1 MTAEPFVVMAKPVGS
16 RCNLNCTYCY
26 YLGTDQLIGSAPALR
41 MDEETLETFIRTY
54 IQNSLNGPVKVV
66 QFTWHGGE
74 PTLAGLDFYKRAV
87 ELQKKYLPQGWQCWN
102 NLQTNGVLLDRAWCD
117 FLAQEH
123 FDVGLSLDGTAAIHD
138 RYRLDAG
145 GQGTYD
151 RVHAAAER
159 LLERGVRPDLLC
171 TVTADAARDPLG
183 VYRALRELDTG
194 WMQFIPI
201 VRWGADGRPTVDSV
215 SPEGYGD
222 FLCAIFD
229 EWIYHDVGRVGVQL
243 FEEVAHVMQGG
254 SPTLCWMART
264 CGRVVVVEREGDV
277 YSCDHCVDPEH
288 RLGSLK
294 TDGLRPLV
302 DGPGQQAFGEAKRDT
317 LTDQCR
323 SCRYLP
329 MCGGGCPRDRFG
341 ISGTGQPGQ
350 YYLCAGL
357 YRFFR
362 TAENRLADLARLRR
376 AGTDPAEIPAAI
388 LSAERRRWQGVGRND
403 PCPCGSGKKAKACCW
418 DRRP

>member
-16 RCNLNCTYCY
+16 RCNLNCAYCY
-26 YLGTDQLIGSAPALR
+26 YLGTDELIGSAPAPR
-41 MDEETLETFIRTY
+41 MDDETLETFIRTY
-54 IQNSLNGPVKVV
+54 IRDSLNGPVKLV

-102 NLQTNGVLLDRAWCD
+102 NLQTNGVLLDEAWCD
-117 FLAQEH
+117 FLAAEH
-123 FDVGLSLDGTAAIHD
+123 FDVGLSLDGTAALHD
-138 RYRLDAG
+138 RYRLDASG
-145 GQGTYD
+145 LGTYD
-151 RVHAAAER
+151 RVRAAAER
-159 LLERGVRPDLLC
+159 LREREVKPDLLC

-201 VRWGADGRPTVDSV
+201 VRWGSDGRPTDDSV

-229 EWIYHDVGRVGVQL
+229 EWIYHDVGRVGIQL
-243 FEEVAHVMQGG
+243 FEEAARVMQGG

-277 YSCDHCVDPEH
+277 YACDHCVDPEH
-288 RLGSLK
+288 RLGNLK
-294 TDGLRPLV
+294 NDGLRPLV
-302 DGPGQQAFGEAKRDT
+302 DSPEQRDFGAAKGDT

-341 ISGTGQPGQ
+341 TSETGQPGQ
-350 YYLCAGL
+350 YYLCTGL

-376 AGTDPAEIPAAI
+376 AGADPAEIPAAI

-403 PCPCGSGKKAKACCW
+403 PCPCGSGKKAKVCCW

>member
-16 RCNLNCTYCY
+16 RCNLNCAYCY
-26 YLGTDQLIGSAPALR
+26 YLGTDELIGNAPASR

-54 IQNSLNGPVKVV
+54 IADSPGPVV

-74 PTLAGLDFYKRAV
+74 PTLAGLDFYKKAV

-102 NLQTNGVLLDRAWCD
+102 NLQTNGVLLDEDWCD
-117 FLAQEH
+117 FLAREH
-123 FDVGLSLDGTAAIHD
+123 FDVGLSLDGTAALHD

-145 GQGTYD
+145 GKGTYD
-151 RVHAAAER
+151 RVRSAAER
-159 LLERGVRPDLLC
+159 LLERGVKPDLLC

-183 VYRALRELDTG
+183 VYRALRELGTG

-201 VRWGADGRPTVDSV
+201 VRWGSDGRSTADSV

-222 FLCAIFD
+222 FLSAIFD

-243 FEEVAHVMQGG
+243 FEETARVMQGG
-254 SPTLCWMART
+254 SPTLCWMAQT
-264 CGRVVVVEREGDV
+264 CGRVVVLEREGGV
-277 YSCDHCVDPEH
+277 YACDHCVDPGH
-288 RLGSLK
+288 RLGNVK

-302 DGPGQQAFGEAKRDT
+302 DSPAQQTFGETKRDT
-317 LTDQCR
+317 LTGQCK

-341 ISGTGQPGQ
+341 LSADGQPGQ
-350 YYLCAGL
+350 YHLCAGL
-357 YRFFR
+357 YQFFR

-376 AGTDPAEIPAAI
+376 GGVAPGEIPAAI
-388 LSAERRRWQGVGRND
+388 RSAEQRRWQGVGRNA
-403 PCPCGSGKKAKACCW
+403 PCPCGSGKKAKNCCW